1 MPQQRELNIRLG
13 FLFDEKSLK
22 ALESRLQRSGERLSR
37 SGDALATA
45 FTLPLAGIGVAA
57 IKSAGDMESLTLALQ
72 SQLGSAEA
80 AKKEFQALN
89 EAAKS
94 PGLGVEQAVAGS
106 VRLQGVGLAAEDA
119 RKVLIQ
125 FGNAIARTGGTA
137 ENLDGVTKQFAQMI
151 SKGKVLQSDVSVIA
165 ENMPAV
171 AGLMQQAFG
180 TSNVEAIRN
189 MGVSGKEFVLQLTKA
204 AETLPRVQGGI
215 KNSIGNALDSL
226 KQSAAKLGDTL
237 NRAFDV
243 TGNIEGFAAGLS
255 SVADGF
261 AALPPV
267 VQNVTLGFAAV
278 LAGIGPMLKL
288 FGAVKIASAQLVGV
302 WDSTVSTAK
311 NLGSGV
317 LSAVKAFQAM
327 NLAMKLTVVGGAIAA
342 ITALYFAYDH
352 YANSLSNAE
361 IAQKSVQDVERRASE
376 NIAAQKVEVEGLI
389 NAYKAE
395 NATTAQKK
403 QILSELRRI
412 SPEYFGTLRV
422 GKGDVEALTV
432 ATARYTD
439 ELLKQAKVT
448 AAKDRLVEIEKAILN
463 LNEAAK
469 PSTLQTFG
477 NFLFNAGNATKFAYE
492 QTKSY
497 TSNLNEQKSAL
508 EAERDALAKLVTSEA
523 IATVSKKSYTA
534 ATVSSSKEITKQGS
548 ILKEVLSD
556 ITNASEKAK
565 LIGEPADIAKI
576 EALEKGMGRL
586 LDAGFKPTSKEVQNL
601 KNQFDALTKAFK
613 PITID
618 TIKPKPVSTNPVQS
632 QSQSSSTL
640 PSAENLVKPFEAA
653 KTPAEQLKDIM
664 QGLKDGTIS
673 LGDALEQEL
682 KLKVDGLNES
692 FFGLGEGMKAAAD
705 SAGPAFEALAGSL
718 FAAEGAYTK
727 TGVAALAAAAQ
738 IVKAALAATLAKAI
752 EKSFTASGNPLLG
765 IAIAGIAVGAVNALF
780 ARVQQS
786 FSKTPKFANGTSFA
800 PGGMALV
807 GEKGPE
813 LVNLPTGS
821 QVYSNQRTNAML
833 SDMAASRQVEVVGY
847 LRASGTDLIAVIE
860 NADKKLKRQR

>member
-1 MPQQRELNIRLG
+1 
-13 FLFDEKSLK
+13 
-22 ALESRLQRSGERLSR
+22 
-37 SGDALATA
+37 
-45 FTLPLAGIGVAA
+45 
-57 IKSAGDMESLTLALQ
+57 
-72 SQLGSAEA
+72 
-80 AKKEFQALN
+80 
-89 EAAKS
+89 
-94 PGLGVEQAVAGS
+94 
-106 VRLQGVGLAAEDA
+106 
-119 RKVLIQ
+119 
-125 FGNAIARTGGTA
+125 
-137 ENLDGVTKQFAQMI
+137 
-151 SKGKVLQSDVSVIA
+151 
-165 ENMPAV
+165 
-171 AGLMQQAFG
+171 
-180 TSNVEAIRN
+180 
-189 MGVSGKEFVLQLTKA
+189 
-204 AETLPRVQGGI
+204 
-215 KNSIGNALDSL
+215 
-226 KQSAAKLGDTL
+226 
-237 NRAFDV
+237 
-243 TGNIEGFAAGLS
+243 
-255 SVADGF
+255 
-261 AALPPV
+261 
-267 VQNVTLGFAAV
+267 
-278 LAGIGPMLKL
+278 
-288 FGAVKIASAQLVGV
+288 
-302 WDSTVSTAK
+302 
-311 NLGSGV
+311 
-317 LSAVKAFQAM
+317 
-327 NLAMKLTVVGGAIAA
+327 
-342 ITALYFAYDH
+342 
-352 YANSLSNAE
+352 
-361 IAQKSVQDVERRASE
+361 
-376 NIAAQKVEVEGLI
+376 
-389 NAYKAE
+389 
-395 NATTAQKK
+395 
-403 QILSELRRI
+403 
-412 SPEYFGTLRV
+412 
-422 GKGDVEALTV
+422 
-432 ATARYTD
+432 
-439 ELLKQAKVT
+439 
-448 AAKDRLVEIEKAILN
+448 
-463 LNEAAK
+463 
-469 PSTLQTFG
+469 
-477 NFLFNAGNATKFAYE
+477 
-492 QTKSY
+492 
-497 TSNLNEQKSAL
+497 
-508 EAERDALAKLVTSEA
+508 
-523 IATVSKKSYTA
+523 
-534 ATVSSSKEITKQGS
+534 
-548 ILKEVLSD
+548 
-556 ITNASEKAK
+556 
-565 LIGEPADIAKI
+565 
-576 EALEKGMGRL
+576 MGRL

-613 PITID
+613 PIKID